1 VSAQDTPDNRPG
13 GLPDGLP
20 EPVRPPR
27 FPLLPD
33 GGFLACLFVL
43 ALLGLAACLGIK
55 HLDTPAEPVGRD
67 KVFTVEPGQTLGQVA
82 RNLESAGLVHD
93 ELFVRVLARWDGLMG
108 RPDRLRTGEFALNS
122 GWTARRI
129 LDYLLRGPV
138 VLYRVQ
144 VAEGLAWW
152 QTARIAAASG
162 LVSFE
167 GFAQAMRDP
176 ELLRKYAIPTDS
188 AEGYLF
194 PETYLLPRP
203 PKGDA
208 RPVVEAMLKEFR
220 SRAQAVYGDRPLPD
234 PRALHQLVVK
244 ASLVER
250 ESAVPAERP
259 RIAGVFENRL
269 KLRMPLQSDPTI
281 IYGLGEAFEGNI
293 RRRDLEDAGNPYNTY
308 RHPGLPPGP
317 ICSPGQES
325 LRAAAFP
332 EKSGLLYFVAR
343 GDGSHQFSEDLE
355 DHNRAVRKYI
365 LGRDGAK

>member
-1 VSAQDTPDNRPG
+1 VSGPNGPDDPSVDVRYTRLQDTP
-13 GLPDGLP
+13 
-20 EPVRPPR
+20 
-27 FPLLPD
+27 
-33 GGFLACLFVL
+33 FLACLFVL
-43 ALLGLAACLGIK
+43 ALLGLAAGLGIR
-55 HLDTPAEPVGRD
+55 HLDTPAEPAGQG

-82 RNLESAGLVHD
+82 RKLEAEGLVHD
-93 ELFVRVLARWDGLMG
+93 ELFIRVLARWDGLMG

-122 GWTARRI
+122 GWTARRV
-129 LDYLLRGPV
+129 LDHLLRGPV

-152 QTARIAAASG
+152 QTARIVASTG
-162 LVSFE
+162 LVGFE
-167 GFAQAMRDP
+167 AFVQAMRDP
-176 ELLRKYAIPTDS
+176 ELLRKYGVPASS

-203 PKGDA
+203 PKGDG
-208 RPVVEAMLKEFR
+208 RPIVEAMLREFR
-220 SRAQAVYGDRPLPD
+220 SRAQAVFGDRPLPD
-234 PRALHQLVVK
+234 PRTLHQLVVK
-244 ASLVER
+244 ASVVER

-269 KLRMPLQSDPTI
+269 RLRMPLQSDPTI
-281 IYGLGEAFEGNI
+281 IYGLGESFDGNI

-332 EKSGLLYFVAR
+332 EKNDYLYFVSR
-343 GDGSHQFSEDLE
+343 GDGSHQFSQDLD

-365 LGRDGAK
+365 FGK